1 MNEVQIFSST
11 EFGEIRTLS
20 INGEPWF
27 IARDL
32 SDILGY
38 AQTNHMK
45 RLIDAEDYKTIDP
58 QSSEFSGFLQ
68 NGRTLEPNKSI
79 RILAITNESGLY
91 AAIFGSSLPNA
102 KKFKRWVTSEV
113 LPSIRKSGGYQMPQT
128 TDGKIQLLAQGITET
143 NQKVEKLT
151 NEMKSVKTDISTA
164 KTEIERLKLDL
175 PLLPV
180 EADNVSSAVKKR
192 VVEILGGKKSKAYH
206 DKSICQMAFSDAYK
220 ELKRQFDVRSYKNIK
235 RGQIENAISVAMGYE
250 PPVFLKEKIEKMN
263 GKEI

>member
-1 MNEVQIFSST
+1 MQNEIVQIFSSA
-11 EFGEIRTLS
+11 EFGEITTLL
-20 INGEPWF
+20 IDDEPWF
-27 IARDL
+27 AGIDVAKA
-32 SDILGY
+32 LGY
-38 AQTNHMK
+38 SVP
-45 RLIDAEDYKTIDP
+45 KTTVSKHVDKDDT
-58 QSSEFSGFLQ
+58 QSIQIRYSGQ
-68 NGRTLEPNKSI
+68 NRNI
-79 RILAITNESGLY
+79 VFVNESGLY
-91 AAIFGSSLPNA
+91 TLIFGSKLESA

-113 LPSIRKSGGYQMPQT
+113 LPSIRKNGSYQIPQT

-143 NQKVEKLT
+143 NQRVEKLT

-192 VVEILGGKKSKAYH
+192 VVEILGGKKSRAYH

-263 GKEI
+263 GKAV